1 MYGLPTRDDAPA
13 SAALP
18 DKAKISFPQKTQDP

>member
-18 DKAKISFPQKTQDP
+18 DKAKITFPKKTQDP